1 VTDAIYDYEGL
12 KVLAKDLGRPVET
25 LVAQPPQSD
34 PFYASRPGRR
44 ADAEWFAALW
54 ERFNF
59 QRGVQQMDR
68 YKQHQG
74 KPITHS
80 ATTARRRRKANGG
93 GAS

>member
-12 KVLAKDLGRPVET
+12 KVLAKDLGH
-25 LVAQPPQSD
+25 